1 MSQYRDK
8 VQKQTKRKAFSY
20 VDVIYGMTV
29 IMIILGV
36 IFGSIRMVERR
47 LRENQLIILADSFA
61 NKIFDEVSLR
71 KYDENIAS
79 IVENGLTVDLGT
91 ENENINDWSTLD
103 DIDDFHE
110 ITATD
115 PAFPR
120 METSINVNYVNF
132 DPNSKNITLS
142 NIPTLLKR
150 VQLDVNH
157 PLFDNPIRYSTIIG
171 GNFDPEILIVR
182 AYPTDISVDLD
193 PGKNIIT
200 FGQSVEFTVQFSKD
214 VYVVNNDESFALY
227 IDIITSLLNGD
238 PGDYSSRS
246 SNGGEIRADYISG
259 HGTNQLKFQLDV
271 GENMGGADTTDY
283 ISYRDNLI
291 IVNGSVT
298 DDEGNEI
305 IYSLPNKDSD
315 NSFAYDTKILP
326 LLPQFDMPI
335 FTEAQMDDFDQSI
348 ENVFIEQSFS
358 DVFNTW
364 SRFVNNNYYVYD
376 SELNGCDPSGT
387 QDEIE
392 NNCFTPNLHN
402 KAKEW
407 DLIDFGQADERIQM
421 QTNNTQEMVGII
433 NPDPM
438 DNFSLEVTLW
448 NDDQGDNDLI
458 GIVIAFVRYQN
469 YNYYISAQ
477 RTRNGTDP
485 CNWALVAG
493 QPKSHNHGQCGHLDN
508 KSWMPGLWGE
518 TMIPQRVMSS
528 TSNSPPWD
536 DSSYPS
542 FTRVKVTRKDNIITA
557 ETNGWVGV
565 NNDLSASRTEA
576 VETPYLVQTY
586 IRLDLETAIVT
597 NKNGDVIGSHN
608 SITHDYLQ
616 KFLSTDDDPCCSY
629 GYTAF
634 SQQGATFYDI
644 SLAGGTVQRRDFS
657 ILVSTPTQNGQTEV
671 REYHKAD
678 DQGDFVNRDL
688 GRLQS
693 DLGYLR
699 PLYNDETHLKFLLTA
714 DGIIEYPF
722 EE

>member
-1 MSQYRDK
+1 MFRSKIKYYQ
-8 VQKQTKRKAFSY
+8 FSRSKGFTY
-20 VDVIYGMTV
+20 LDVIYGLTV
-29 IMIILGV
+29 ILIILGV
-36 IFGSIRMVERR
+36 IFGSIRMIEKR
-47 LRENQLIILADSFA
+47 LRENQLIVLADSFA
-61 NKIFDEVSLR
+61 NKIFDEVRLR
-71 KYDENIAS
+71 KFDENIAS
-79 IVENGLTVDLGT
+79 ILEDGLTMNFGVEAGEDQD
-91 ENENINDWSTLD
+91 DWSSFN
-103 DIDDFHE
+103 DIDDFHG

-115 PAFPR
+115 AAFPGL
-120 METSINVNYVNF
+120 ETNVTVNYVNL
-132 DPNSKNITLS
+132 DTDLS
-142 NIPTLLKR
+142 TINLSVIPTVLKR

-182 AYPTDISVDLD
+182 AYPTDIFVDLD
-193 PGKNIIT
+193 PGEHIIT
-200 FGQSVEFTVQFSKD
+200 APTVLEFTVEFSKD
-214 VYVVNNDESFALY
+214 VFVDDNDPAFSFYL
-227 IDIITSLLNGD
+227 DIKSGILVGD
-238 PGDYSSRS
+238 EGTYSNRPSRP
-246 SNGGEIRADYISG
+246 GEIKAIYSHGSG
-259 HGTNQLKFQLDV
+259 TRQLTFELQVSERLSGSNLD
-271 GENMGGADTTDY
+271 DY
-283 ISYRDNLI
+283 ISYRENLVI
-291 IVNGSVT
+291 EDGIVT

-305 IYSLPNKDSD
+305 IYGLPDTDGQNTFLSD
-315 NSFAYDTKILP
+315 TQILP
-326 LLPQFDMPI
+326 LLPQFDTPI
-335 FTEAQMDDFDQSI
+335 FTEAQMEDFEQSI

-387 QDEIE
+387 QDDIE
-392 NNCFTPNLHN
+392 NNCFTPNLHI

-421 QTNNTQEMVGII
+421 QTNNTGEMVGII

-493 QPKSHNHGQCGHLDN
+493 QPKSHIHGQCGYLDN

-528 TSNSPPWD
+528 TSNSPQWN

-565 NNDLSASRTEA
+565 SNDPSESRTQA
-576 VETPYLVQTY
+576 VETPYLVETY

-597 NKNGDVIGSHN
+597 NKNGDVIN
-608 SITHDYLQ
+608 SQNIINPAYLQ
-616 KFLSTDDDPCCSY
+616 KFLSSDEETCCSY

-644 SLAGGTVQRRDFS
+644 SLAAGTVQRRDFS
-657 ILVSTPTQNGQTEV
+657 ILVSTEDGQTEV
-671 REYHKAD
+671 SEYHKTD
-678 DQGDFVNRDL
+678 DQGDFLPQLVAN
-688 GRLQS
+688 LQS

-699 PLYNDETHLKFLLTA
+699 PLYNDETLLKFLLTA
-714 DGIIEYPF
+714 DGIMEYPF
-722 EE
+722 ED

>member
-1 MSQYRDK
+1 MSQYKDK

-36 IFGSIRMVERR
+36 IFGSIRMVEKR

-61 NKIFDEVSLR
+61 NKIFDEVRLR

-182 AYPTDISVDLD
+182 AYPTDISVNLD

-214 VYVVNNDESFALY
+214 VYVVNNGESFALY

-238 PGDYSSRS
+238 PGEYSSRRS
-246 SNGGEIRADYISG
+246 IGGEIRADYISG
-259 HGTNQLKFQLDV
+259 NGTNQLKFQLDV

-305 IYSLPNKDSD
+305 IYSLPNTDSD
-315 NSFAYDTKILP
+315 NSFASHTQILP
-326 LLPQFDMPI
+326 LLQEFVTPI
-335 FTEAQMDDFDQSI
+335 FTEDQVNDFEQSI

-469 YNYYISAQ
+469 HNYYISAQ

-657 ILVSTPTQNGQTEV
+657 ILVSTANGQTEATDYYKIDEEGSHRQQV
-671 REYHKAD
+671 E
-678 DQGDFVNRDL
+678 N
-688 GRLQS
+688 LQI
-693 DLGYLR
+693 DYGYLR
-699 PLYNDETHLKFLLTA
+699 PLINSSNGNKFLLTET
-714 DGIIEYPF
+714 GIMVYPF
-722 EE
+722 EDQ